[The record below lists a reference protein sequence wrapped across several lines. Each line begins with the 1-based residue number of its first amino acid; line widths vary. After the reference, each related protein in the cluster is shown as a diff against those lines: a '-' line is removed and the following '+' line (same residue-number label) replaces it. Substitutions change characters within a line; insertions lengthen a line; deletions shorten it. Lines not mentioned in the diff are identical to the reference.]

1 MVGSDMNEAATGL
14 CLLLVLLVCIAE
26 VFHIPK
32 PGPWTP
38 KRAKCEKDAS
48 KPCPSRWRVTAAG
61 GFESDIATMMQ
72 CCKVRAQLAA
82 VARLSKRV

>member
-1 MVGSDMNEAATGL
+1 MSEEVKGL
-14 CLLLVLLVCIAE
+14 LLLLVFLVALAE
-26 VFHIPK
+26 VFRVPK

-38 KRAKCEKDAS
+38 KRAKCEQDAS